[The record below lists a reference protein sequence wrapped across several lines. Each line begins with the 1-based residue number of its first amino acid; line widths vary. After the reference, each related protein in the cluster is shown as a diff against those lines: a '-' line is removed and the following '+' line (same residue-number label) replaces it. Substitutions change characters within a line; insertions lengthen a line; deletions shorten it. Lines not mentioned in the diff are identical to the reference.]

1 MAQEVTWSHPAFRDL
16 QEIRDYI
23 ARDSEYYAAGFVRR
37 IVETARSLG
46 ELPRRGRV
54 VPELGDDDIRE
65 IVVGAYRLVYEVSEN
80 GVAILGVLHGARDF
94 GRAWGSRERPG
105 TE

>member
-1 MAQEVTWSHPAFRDL
+1 MAQEVTWSVPALRDL
-16 QEIRDYI
+16 EEVRDYI

-37 IVETARSLG
+37 IVETAQSLG

-65 IVVGAYRLVYEVSEN
+65 TIVGAYRLVYEVSES
-80 GVAILGVLHGARDF
+80 GVAILAVLHGARDF
-94 GRAWGSRERPG
+94 RRAWSAREHP
-105 TE
+105 EKD